1 MQGINFE
8 FEKLIGRPYLQLFQL
23 SKRQNFEHIYD
34 TWEWGGIGICVKK
47 RKKQVYTPK

>member
-8 FEKLIGRPYLQLFQL
+8 FEKLVGRPYLQLPKL
-23 SKRQNFEHIYD
+23 SKRQNFGRICD
-34 TWEWGGIGICVKK
+34 TLKWGKIGICVKK